1 MAGLLSS
8 HNKILRQ
15 KTGSITYCIVPQLTT
30 HSQSLPM
37 CLTIQRQCST
47 CKRVHAS
54 NVAAQTTK
62 RRSCKRRQEHYNIF
76 SHTKTHLGA
85 STDLSMVKI
94 LQADKNI
101 IIMISHTR
109 DMFFKE
115 GKNIITSSHTMK
127 HIPGEST
134 YFYGKFL
141 QVDKITS

>member
-8 HNKILRQ
+8 HNTIRRQ
-15 KTGSITYCIVPQLTT
+15 KTGSITYCIVLQLTT

-37 CLTIQRQCST
+37 CWTIQHQCST

-62 RRSCKRRQEHYNIF
+62 RRSCKRRQDHNIF

-115 GKNIITSSHTMK
+115 GKNLITSSHTRK

-134 YFYGKFL
+134 PFYGKFL